1 MREMM
6 TFRGKYAFL
15 SNMYEAPFTWDG
27 RPYRNSEAAFQSAK
41 TLDPAERDRFSV
53 MPGATAKREGKKVAL
68 RRDWEA
74 VKDDIMEEVVRGK
87 FLQNPELLRL
97 LLDTGD
103 TELTEG
109 NRWHDT
115 YWGVDI
121 FSGQGLNRLGEILMK
136 LRAELGG
143 ADWRELV
150 RQRREERQEE
160 RQREDEA
167 LEAAKAELRA
177 QLDALPKPALAGREM
192 RTKAF
197 GKVTI
202 LRQEGDFL
210 WFTARGQEKRFLL
223 PDCVLQGFLI
233 PDDPEIP
240 EICRQMQA
248 LRKQLRE
255 LEENGLPKEG

>member
-1 MREMM
+1 MI
-6 TFRGKYAFL
+6 T
-15 SNMYEAPFTWDG
+15 
-27 RPYRNSEAAFQSAK
+27 
-41 TLDPAERDRFSV
+41 SV
-53 MPGATAKREGKKVAL
+53 MENEGKSTTCVNLAVAMSQEGKKVAL

-74 VKDDIMEEVVRGK
+74 VKDDIMEEVVREK

-150 RQRREERQEE
+150 RPRR
-160 RQREDEA
+160 
-167 LEAAKAELRA
+167 
-177 QLDALPKPALAGREM
+177 
-192 RTKAF
+192 
-197 GKVTI
+197 
-202 LRQEGDFL
+202 
-210 WFTARGQEKRFLL
+210 
-223 PDCVLQGFLI
+223 
-233 PDDPEIP
+233 
-240 EICRQMQA
+240 
-248 LRKQLRE
+248 
-255 LEENGLPKEG
+255 EENGLPKEG